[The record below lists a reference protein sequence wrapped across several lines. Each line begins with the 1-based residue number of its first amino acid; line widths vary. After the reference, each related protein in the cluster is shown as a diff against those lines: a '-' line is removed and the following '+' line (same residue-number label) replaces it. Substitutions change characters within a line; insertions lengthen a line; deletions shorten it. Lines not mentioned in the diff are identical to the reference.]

1 MDDKSTL
8 FAALV
13 CAVVILVVTWWEHR
27 PSFFWWRYL
36 LRLEKTTPDEM
47 EWNEVLQRIRER
59 VQKAQR
65 RQRKCLSN
73 GIIATYGIE
82 SQDDGTVREQL
93 VLYPKRGYN
102 PYIPLVVIELSNG
115 VSVATVEGAGRHTAD
130 DEFDSY
136 QWMMEQMSNDMC
148 YEIVKRAYICEQDS
162 HRGQT
167 ERAKVETEYI
177 QWIAR
182 KFI

>member
-1 MDDKSTL
+1 MKWSGTRCYSV
-8 FAALV
+8 FASV
-13 CAVVILVVTWWEHR
+13 
-27 PSFFWWRYL
+27 S
-36 LRLEKTTPDEM
+36 K
-47 EWNEVLQRIRER
+47 
-59 VQKAQR
+59 KAQR

-115 VSVATVEGAGRHTAD
+115 VSVATVEGAGRHITSQQSTRGPPAD

-136 QWMMEQMSNDMC
+136 QWMMEQMSNDTC

-167 ERAKVETEYI
+167 EHAKVETEYI